1 MSSAPSAIS
10 VFVFLLFL
18 SKAGV
23 AQDTFPLGKRF
34 IGLFSNI
41 VPRHSF
47 LNERLYHLNPD
58 SVARQKLEN
67 AISLPDTSG
76 LSSWF
81 SSLKKP
87 FIEFTSKPLLKIG
100 SGHIS
105 YNWNYR
111 SGIDTPIV
119 EKNISQH
126 LVTSSF
132 NATIVNTI
140 PLRITYFE
148 RRSNSNIF
156 RDFRD
161 VRVEL
166 NTQEFQQLHANKIR
180 EYLSGFSNKLRD
192 PLIKPALEVSLKK
205 ITQLGSWLNYSA
217 VKKKFIDS
225 KELLISPELADTA
238 IGAKKDSLLNE
249 AKEFIVLYEKME
261 MQQKKY
267 EKLYDSLHQV
277 YISAEKKVK
286 QFQQLINGNLNNP
299 DNIHALE
306 DMVKIYGLKD
316 KRFKRLSA
324 AITSVRTL
332 AVGKTMPNFSNLT
345 LKNTNVKGLNFEFNR
360 NNLYLA
366 LAAGSVDFRV
376 RDFVYNGQRRVPQFV
391 YAARIGYGVKEGN
404 NLILTYFEG
413 KKQLY
418 SGVSSGKS
426 QNIKG
431 ISIATQLML
440 TKNHRINA
448 EFAQSASPA
457 LFNTNGNSEKPS
469 LNFSDKN
476 NQAWA
481 LQIKSYIPFT
491 KTRFEG
497 QYQHS
502 GVNFQNF
509 SNYRVNASA
518 NSWYLKGEQYL
529 WKRKLQI
536 VAALRKNDFSNPLI
550 LQRYNA
556 NTVFKNLTTTFRKRN
571 WPVISVGYMPS
582 SQYTVI
588 DSTIYENHY
597 QILNASVNH
606 QYKIGTASASSAFMY
621 NRFYNHVQD
630 TGFVYYNANNFFFNQ
645 TIQFSLYTE
654 NLSISHTENGVYISD
669 VWDAGFVFKVLKR
682 QSFGFGVKIN
692 HMNTDTTSKVG
703 LYGNGRLAIP
713 KVGELNVWLE
723 RNYLPDQ
730 HHQLIR
736 NDFFNIGF
744 TRYFN

>member
-1 MSSAPSAIS
+1 M
-10 VFVFLLFL
+10 
-18 SKAGV
+18 
-23 AQDTFPLGKRF
+23 
-34 IGLFSNI
+34 
-41 VPRHSF
+41 
-47 LNERLYHLNPD
+47 
-58 SVARQKLEN
+58 
-67 AISLPDTSG
+67 
-76 LSSWF
+76 
-81 SSLKKP
+81 LK
-87 FIEFTSKPLLKIG
+87 
-100 SGHIS
+100 
-105 YNWNYR
+105 
-111 SGIDTPIV
+111 
-119 EKNISQH
+119 
-126 LVTSSF
+126 
-132 NATIVNTI
+132 
-140 PLRITYFE
+140 
-148 RRSNSNIF
+148 
-156 RDFRD
+156 
-161 VRVEL
+161 
-166 NTQEFQQLHANKIR
+166 
-180 EYLSGFSNKLRD
+180 
-192 PLIKPALEVSLKK
+192 
-205 ITQLGSWLNYSA
+205 
-217 VKKKFIDS
+217 
-225 KELLISPELADTA
+225 
-238 IGAKKDSLLNE
+238 
-249 AKEFIVLYEKME
+249 
-261 MQQKKY
+261 
-267 EKLYDSLHQV
+267 
-277 YISAEKKVK
+277 KKVK